1 MFSSG
6 LEVDMTDSNIQS
18 AIASIQKY
26 QADHAA
32 LEVEMPSDFD
42 SQVVSLRNAYLAE
55 LASEGFASPEDALS
69 AIAAV
74 YPPSCGTC
82 YQCCADYWSDCPSFQ
97 NGSCTA
103 GKSPMDCMGLCQNC
117 ETAIERNWPEGS

>member
-1 MFSSG
+1 MPDIS
-6 LEVDMTDSNIQS
+6 V
-18 AIASIQKY
+18 AIASTQKY

-32 LEVEMPSDFD
+32 LEASMPVDFD
-42 SQVVSLRNAYLAE
+42 AQVVSLRNSYLAE

-82 YQCCADYWSDCPSFQ
+82 YQCCADYWSDCPSW
-97 NGSCTA
+97 NGTACTS
-103 GKSPMDCMGLCQNC
+103 GKSPMDCMGLCQKC
-117 ETAIERNWPEGS
+117 QMAIEQNWPGASNGE